1 MKNVFYLLALLLSS
15 APAFADNATDLLAA
29 QSAYQ
34 HALKT
39 MSNSSGE
46 IITLQNRLSIAEQRA
61 AGAQAEAAD
70 LRNHLTRVTQENS
83 TYQSNLSAA
92 GQRLDAAWAASR
104 NTTQP

>member
-39 MSNSSGE
+39 MNNSSGE

-61 AGAQAEAAD
+61 AGAQSDAAD
-70 LRNHLTRVTQENS
+70 LRNLLTRVKLANS
-83 TYQSNLSAA
+83 VYLSNLSAA
-92 GQRLDAAWAASR
+92 RQTLDAAWAASHSI
-104 NTTQP
+104 TYP

>member
-1 MKNVFYLLALLLSS
+1 MKKVFYLLALILSS
-15 APAFADNATDLLAA
+15 SPVFADNATNLLAA
-29 QSAYQ
+29 QSTYQ
-34 HALKT
+34 HALKAVN
-39 MSNSSGE
+39 SSSGE
-46 IITLQNRLSIAEQRA
+46 IIALQNRLSIAEQRA

-104 NTTQP
+104 STTHP